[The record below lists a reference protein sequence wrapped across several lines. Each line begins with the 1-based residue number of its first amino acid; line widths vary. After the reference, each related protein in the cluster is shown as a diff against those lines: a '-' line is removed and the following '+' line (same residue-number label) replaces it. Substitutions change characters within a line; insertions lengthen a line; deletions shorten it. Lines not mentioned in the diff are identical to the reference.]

1 MSYQEITMAR
11 KQNVSGNCVPFC
23 IEHVEKVENDV
34 LHIHDFHQLTVVT
47 HGSATLVLNGVSYPV
62 RTGDAYVISSFSA
75 HFLKDM
81 RELEFVNV
89 LFYLKDLEANCGAL
103 VQTEGF
109 RALFCVQPIHEGQVR
124 PDNIISMDYGEI
136 ETVTRLLKQLLME
149 QRSELPGKDLMIQS
163 CFLMLITYL
172 TRMQRRTAAH
182 LPTTHSYQLRQAVE
196 YLEANCANAVTL
208 SDISEACNMTQ
219 RQLRNLF
226 ERVYGCTPLRYLWN
240 IRIRKACVYLA
251 STDLP
256 IADIAAL
263 TGFEDSNYFSRR
275 FRQALG
281 MTPRDYRLRSYSG
294 EADEMGTA
302 ENRTDVVPHAFQTG
316 QTKRT

>member
-11 KQNVSGNCVPFC
+11 KQNLNGSCVPFC
-23 IEHVEKVENDV
+23 IEHVEKVEDDF
-34 LHIHDFHQLTVVT
+34 LHIHDFHQLTVIT

-62 RTGDAYVISSFSA
+62 RTGDVYAISSFSA
-75 HFLKDM
+75 HYLKDM
-81 RELEFVNV
+81 RELEFVNI
-89 LFYLKDLEANCGAL
+89 LFYLKDLEESCGTLA
-103 VQTEGF
+103 QTEGF
-109 RALFCVQPIHEGQVR
+109 RALFCLQPIHEGQAR
-124 PDNIISMDYGEI
+124 PDNFISMDYVEI
-136 ETVTRLLKQLLME
+136 ESVTRMLKQMLLE
-149 QRSELPGKDLMIQS
+149 QKSELPGRDLMIQS

-172 TRMQRRTAAH
+172 TRMQRRNTSH

-196 YLEANCANAVTL
+196 YLEANCANAITV
-208 SDISEACNMTQ
+208 SDVSEACHMAQ

-226 ERVYGCTPLRYLWN
+226 ERVYGCTPLQYLWN

-263 TGFEDSNYFSRR
+263 TGFEDSNYFSRK

-281 MTPRDYRLRSYSG
+281 MTPRDYRLRSYSDEEDG
-294 EADEMGTA
+294 EG
-302 ENRTDVVPHAFQTG
+302 
-316 QTKRT
+316 KS